1 VQVSSIQEH
10 ASGAIERLSSI
21 NNPTTP
27 ATEAPLPGASQ
38 SEVIH
43 GLVAL
48 TSSSSALRELQMAA
62 IADKAETAL
71 SHSIALV
78 KRLQDRA
85 TESAGAY
92 DALVRAHDITNADVE
107 YLRAKFQEVGSRA
120 AELGEENRN
129 LASQNEIAMCTTR
142 DGVKQ
147 ARLYFGG
154 ITTALE
160 RKLAQTEARAKLLAQ
175 RCERIAAKAHL
186 VPVYKAEA
194 ERLSADLELEGDDIE
209 FPMVIDAT
217 LGKFRHLQCRWQED
231 FASVGRL
238 LGIDAEEF
246 NHVEDF
252 AATLIEKVE
261 ELVRCSWT
269 ELDELSQIGINVEDA
284 DDLQSL
290 VSEIV
295 YRFKSMQDMIQ
306 QLRSGHRLATP
317 NPNNDKLLQ
326 GISLP
331 PRDHPAS
338 NVVGQ
343 YTDIGDDC
351 HYPSPLDTKR
361 EHAAAAAEAGESAT
375 TTLGHSSPAPIA
387 ASEGVL
393 STDEPKGEVLPTETS
408 STGSEDSDGETY
420 PCPSRDRDSRPCPMI
435 FKAFPVRSNNSFY
448 IITNKL
454 CAGCQTT
461 CVGRAYI
468 S

>member
-1 VQVSSIQEH
+1 MRAAVAQLCTFLSALTEQVSSIQEH
-10 ASGAIERLSSI
+10 ASGAIKRLSSI
-21 NNPTTP
+21 NDPMTP
-27 ATEAPLPGASQ
+27 ATEAPLPNASQ
-38 SEVIH
+38 SEVLR
-43 GLVAL
+43 GLAAL
-48 TSSSSALRELQMAA
+48 TSTSSTLRELQMAT
-62 IADKAETAL
+62 IASKAETVL
-71 SHSIALV
+71 SHSISLV

-85 TESAGAY
+85 TESAAAY

-120 AELGEENRN
+120 AELGEENRT
-129 LASQNEIAMCTTR
+129 LASQNEIAMSTTR

-147 ARLYFGG
+147 AKLYFGG
-154 ITTALE
+154 MMAALE
-160 RKLAQTEARAKLLAQ
+160 RKLAQTEASAKLLAQ

-217 LGKFRHLQCRWQED
+217 LGKFRHLQWRWQED

-252 AATLIEKVE
+252 AATLAEKVE
-261 ELVRCSWT
+261 ELVCCSWT
-269 ELDELSQIGINVEDA
+269 ELDELSQIGINSEDV

-306 QLRSGHRLATP
+306 KLRSGHRLDTP
-317 NPNNDKLLQ
+317 NPNDDKPLQ
-326 GISLP
+326 DTSLP
-331 PRDHPAS
+331 PRDHPTS

-343 YTDIGDDC
+343 YVDIGDDY
-351 HYPSPLDTKR
+351 HYPSPLDTIR
-361 EHAAAAAEAGESAT
+361 EHTAAAAEAGESKT
-375 TTLGHSSPAPIA
+375 TVGHSSPAAPIA
-387 ASEGVL
+387 ASEGVS
-393 STDEPKGEVLPTETS
+393 STDEHKGKVLTSETS

-420 PCPSRDRDSRPCPMI
+420 PCPSRNRDSRPCPMI
-435 FKAFPVRSNNSFY
+435 FKAFPVRSSNSIPF
-448 IITNKL
+448 IL
-454 CAGCQTT
+454 
-461 CVGRAYI
+461 
-468 S
+468 